1 MQSAIQSTV
10 RNWSKALLVPSL
22 IVLMWHLS
30 TTYGDISSYILPSPT
45 AVVSAFTDM
54 LLSGELAEHI
64 AASLQR
70 VALGFGGTALL
81 AISLAILF
89 VRFQGCYQY
98 FEFIFEC
105 LRAIPA
111 LAFSP
116 LLIVWMGIGEAP
128 KLMIILF
135 ASFFPVFLNAYSGLQ
150 QVDKKYLELAQSLRM
165 TAVDTI
171 RHIRLPAAMPQI
183 ITGLRLGF
191 GYSWRALMGAEL
203 IAAASG
209 LGFLIVDAE
218 ELARTDKAMAGIIVI
233 GVLGYCLDFIFNKVT
248 HHAVRH

>member
-1 MQSAIQSTV
+1 MSLSFHSSRTYWLKSIV
-10 RNWSKALLVPSL
+10 VPTL
-22 IVLMWHLS
+22 IVTVWHLA
-30 TTYGDISSYILPSPT
+30 TTYGDISSYILPSPIT
-45 AVVSAFTDM
+45 VVTAFTDM
-54 LLSGELAEHI
+54 LMSGELAEHI
-64 AASLQR
+64 CASLQR
-70 VALGFGGTALL
+70 VGIGFGTTAVL
-81 AISLAILF
+81 AIAFAMLF
-89 VRFQGCYQY
+89 VRFQGLYDY
-98 FEFIFEC
+98 FEFLFEC

-116 LLIVWMGIGEAP
+116 LFIVWMGIGEAP

-135 ASFFPVFLNAYSGLQ
+135 ASFFPVFLNAYGGLQ
-150 QVDKKYLELAQSLRM
+150 NVDKKYLELGRSLELSQSEI
-165 TAVDTI
+165 V
-171 RHIRLPAAMPQI
+171 RHIRLPAALPQI

-233 GVLGYCLDFIFNKVT
+233 GVLGFCLDFIFKKVT
-248 HHAVRH
+248 AHAIRH